1 MFTFLEDESDLT
13 FTSKVTVNHP
23 AHGKQQLTA
32 EFAVIE
38 QNELDELIKDDAAL
52 LDRVFVGVEGVRD
65 ADKQSIEFS
74 EPLKAAMI
82 RRPYVRTA
90 LAVKYSQDIQGFRQG
105 N

>member
-13 FTSKVTVNHP
+13 FKSKVTVNHP

-32 EFAVIE
+32 EFAVVE
-38 QNELDELIKDDAAL
+38 QNELEELSKDDAAL
-52 LDRVFVGVEGVRD
+52 LSRVFVGVEGVRD
-65 ADKQSIEFS
+65 VDKQTIEFNDQ
-74 EPLKAAMI
+74 LKCAMI

-90 LAVKYSQDIQGFRQG
+90 LSVQYMKDIQGFRQG